1 MKRIKLDTVQK
12 EIILLMVSF
21 FICLVIFFGG
31 KAVPEQVHADSPVNG
46 HEGIIRLHVIANSD
60 SEADQSLKLKVRDE
74 IIKYME
80 GQDDLEECRKYIISH
95 LDDIARKADNVIKA
109 EGFDYGSTAE
119 LGVFYIP
126 RKSYEDLTL
135 PAGNYEALRII
146 LGEGQGQ
153 NWWCVIFPNL
163 CLIDGDSEDASS
175 SDRLIIKSKI
185 KEKIRNISCSHHI
198 Y

>member
-1 MKRIKLDTVQK
+1 MKRIKLDTVQR

-31 KAVPEQVHADSPVNG
+31 KAVPDQVHADTPVNRHG
-46 HEGIIRLHVIANSD
+46 GIIRLHVIANSD
-60 SEADQSLKLKVRDE
+60 SEADQTLKLKVRDE

-80 GQDDLEECRKYIISH
+80 GQEDLEECRKYIISH
-95 LDDIARKADNVIKA
+95 LDDITRNADKVIES
-109 EGFDYGSTAE
+109 EGFDYKSTAE

-126 RKSYEDLTL
+126 EKSYEDLTL
-135 PAGNYEALRII
+135 PAGNYEALRIV

-163 CLIDGDSEDASS
+163 CLIDGDSEDATS
-175 SDRLIIKSKI
+175 SDKLIIKSKI
-185 KEKIRNISCSHHI
+185 KEKIRNISDSHHI

>member
-1 MKRIKLDTVQK
+1 MKLFCRTYFVVGKPFYVRDRLTGVTDAHDTAAEATRI
-12 EIILLMVSF
+12 
-21 FICLVIFFGG
+21 
-31 KAVPEQVHADSPVNG
+31 
-46 HEGIIRLHVIANSD
+46 
-60 SEADQSLKLKVRDE
+60 VRDE

-109 EGFDYGSTAE
+109 EGFDYESTAE

-163 CLIDGDSEDASS
+163 CLIDVDSEDASS